1 MCQRLGELTS
11 AMTAYAAGFDAERL
25 SCADAAAV
33 VKQAAAVAHIAATIK
48 ALAAARAAQA
58 KTWKTAGYRSAEEQL
73 AHNTGTTISEA
84 RDALTLGQRLA
95 AQPDVAAAARAGQL
109 SPGQAAAIADAVA
122 ADAHAAHQLLDAASA
137 GGSIAELKN
146 RCADIKAA
154 ATDLETQRQAV
165 HRRRRL
171 RAWTD
176 LQGEWHLHA
185 AGNTEDGAQVIAAL
199 TPLANE
205 IFHHARRSAQHEH
218 PDAYRFDALIQLAVN
233 ATTPNTPPPDTA
245 DSNTTGTT
253 GTTGSTAS
261 NTNGSDADIG
271 STHTA
276 QTTGAPPTTGDHTGD
291 NRPGTANAGTANAG
305 TAKAGTANADAGKRR
320 QPARQR
326 HQRGAPVKLLI
337 RVDLTTL
344 MRGFPTTGETCELVG
359 YGPISLSAIHKLLQ
373 DGNPF
378 VAAILTKAKQVAG
391 VAHLGRQPNAHQ
403 RSCLQWLYP
412 TCAAQGCPA
421 TAHHLQID
429 HRHDWAHTHITLIDW
444 LDSLCQH
451 HHNQKTRNGW
461 SLIDGIGKRPF
472 VAPTDPRH
480 PKHNPTTDG
489 PP

>member
-185 AGNTEDGAQVIAAL
+185 AGNAEDGAQVIAAL

-245 DSNTTGTT
+245 NSNTATATADTAGTNTAGTTTATADSNTAGTTGSNTTGT
-253 GTTGSTAS
+253 
-261 NTNGSDADIG
+261 DADIG

-276 QTTGAPPTTGDHTGD
+276 QTTGAPPTTGADRTSI
-291 NRPGTANAGTANAG
+291 ANAGAA
-305 TAKAGTANADAGKRR
+305 KRR
-320 QPARQR
+320 QPTRQR